1 MTSKEY
7 LMQIYNLD
15 HKIYMMQ
22 LEADEYRRLAD
33 VIPGGN
39 YDKPFVKP
47 SNRNTEAPFVKWINK
62 ALDKEKEIE
71 KEIERLNNLK
81 VEATS
86 VISQIDNGNYRM
98 VLMLRYLKSMKIEEI
113 AETMHYS
120 IPSVKRWHREALEV
134 LVVPSK
140 YENL

>member
-62 ALDKEKEIE
+62 SLDKEKEIE

-81 VEATS
+81 VEVTS

>member
-22 LEADEYRRLAD
+22 LEVEEYRRLAD

-81 VEATS
+81 IEVTS

-120 IPSVKRWHREALEV
+120 IPSIKRWHREALEA

-140 YENL
+140 YQNL

>member
-81 VEATS
+81 VEVTS

-98 VLMLRYLKSMKIEEI
+98 VLMLRYLKSMKIDEI

>member
-22 LEADEYRRLAD
+22 LEADEYRRMAD

-81 VEATS
+81 IEVTS

-113 AETMHYS
+113 AEEMHYALPT
-120 IPSVKRWHREALEV
+120 IKKWHREAVELIEV
-134 LVVPSK
+134 PEK
-140 YENL
+140 YKNL

>member
-22 LEADEYRRLAD
+22 LEADEYRRMAD

-81 VEATS
+81 IEVTS

-120 IPSVKRWHREALEV
+120 IPSIKRWHREALEV

>member
-15 HKIYMMQ
+15 HRIYMMQ

-81 VEATS
+81 VEVTS

>member
-71 KEIERLNNLK
+71 QEIERLNNLK
-81 VEATS
+81 VEVTS